1 MARYSSPFA
10 SPLTLQQAL
19 DAFRASGWL
28 DSGLSGGGAYP
39 PINVFRQ
46 GDDFALIA
54 EAPGVSKS
62 DLDIQVKGR
71 TIRISGGKAVDY
83 PPGASVHRRERLD
96 GRFDRAV
103 SLPFEIDPDNVQAE
117 FNDGILALRLT
128 RSERDKPR
136 TIKVV

>member
-1 MARYSSPFA
+1 MVGYSRPFE

-19 DAFRASGWL
+19 DAFRTSTWL

-54 EAPGVSKS
+54 ELPGVDKS

-71 TIRISGGKAVDY
+71 TIRISGGKAVAY

-103 SLPFEIDPDNVQAE
+103 SLPFEIDADNVQAE